1 MSDGPHRCLN
11 LRKPWKD
18 AAHAADSSAF
28 SEEEVEDR
36 VCRALRNDWS
46 KEVPVSFMTALRACF
61 GAEDQMSLMPPTVE
75 AVAVLRSLV
84 PGSALVAA
92 LVDCAEDAAAR
103 GLTGA
108 TAIQEIAQAALEDR
122 SERSLRHIQEI
133 YQRESSDGRARRV
146 VGRVS
151 GPIGRSVSKLA
162 RDLLQSAAPVR
173 PTRIVRSKGLDEGPR
188 L

>member
-1 MSDGPHRCLN
+1 MSDGPHRCLSM
-11 LRKPWKD
+11 RKPWKD

-28 SEEEVEDR
+28 SENEVEDR
-36 VCRALRNDWS
+36 VSRALRNDWS
-46 KEVPVSFMTALRACF
+46 KEVPANFMTALRACF
-61 GAEDQMSLMPPTVE
+61 GAENQMSLIPPTVE

-84 PGSALVAA
+84 PGSAFVGA

-103 GLTGA
+103 GLAGER
-108 TAIQEIAQAALEDR
+108 AIQEIARAALEDR
-122 SERSLRHIQEI
+122 GERSLRHIQET

-151 GPIGRSVSKLA
+151 GPMGRAVSQLA
-162 RDLLQSAAPVR
+162 RDLLQSTASVR
-173 PTRIVRSKGLDEGPR
+173 PTRIVRSRGLDEGPR